1 MSFSAADHQYMARAL
16 QLARRGLYT
25 TDPNPRVGCV
35 LVRDG
40 AVVGEGFHVR
50 AGTPHAERHAL
61 AQAGERARGAT
72 AYVTLEPCS
81 HTGRTGPCADA
92 LIDAGVTRVVAAM
105 EDPNP
110 LVAGQGLQRL
120 ADAGIAT
127 AVGLLEAEARA
138 LNPGFVSRMTR
149 QRPYI
154 RIKIA
159 ASVDGRTAMANGES
173 QWITGP
179 AAREDVQ
186 RLRARSSAV
195 ITGVGTV
202 LADRP
207 SYTVRPRQWR
217 LAEYRQHAADDD
229 WVRQP
234 LRVIL
239 DRTLRTP
246 PDVPVVSALGHCL
259 LVAGEQHPGRQNA
272 LESAGA
278 EVMLLPASG
287 SGIDLQQLLIELN
300 RRECNEVLV
309 ECGATLA
316 GAFVREGL
324 FDEILVYMAPT
335 LLGSSARPLLGLP
348 QLASMSEKVALT
360 WQDVR
365 QVGDDLRL
373 TLVSACATTLLFPPE
388 FKRFPCLPALS
399 NLWARWPR

>member
-40 AVVGEGFHVR
+40 SVVGEGFHAR

-348 QLASMSEKVALT
+348 QLASMSEKVALK

-365 QVGDDLRL
+365 HVGDDLRL
-373 TLVSACATTLLFPPE
+373 TLVSA
-388 FKRFPCLPALS
+388 
-399 NLWARWPR
+399 

>member
-40 AVVGEGFHVR
+40 AVVGEGFHAR

-159 ASVDGRTAMANGES
+159 EIGRVS
-173 QWITGP
+173 C
-179 AAREDVQ
+179 RE
-186 RLRARSSAV
+186 
-195 ITGVGTV
+195 
-202 LADRP
+202 
-207 SYTVRPRQWR
+207 
-217 LAEYRQHAADDD
+217 
-229 WVRQP
+229 
-234 LRVIL
+234 RV
-239 DRTLRTP
+239 
-246 PDVPVVSALGHCL
+246 
-259 LVAGEQHPGRQNA
+259 
-272 LESAGA
+272 
-278 EVMLLPASG
+278 
-287 SGIDLQQLLIELN
+287 
-300 RRECNEVLV
+300 
-309 ECGATLA
+309 
-316 GAFVREGL
+316 
-324 FDEILVYMAPT
+324 
-335 LLGSSARPLLGLP
+335 
-348 QLASMSEKVALT
+348 
-360 WQDVR
+360 
-365 QVGDDLRL
+365 
-373 TLVSACATTLLFPPE
+373 
-388 FKRFPCLPALS
+388 
-399 NLWARWPR
+399 

>member
-1 MSFSAADHQYMARAL
+1 MFTRLDHQYMARAL
-16 QLARRGLYT
+16 QLAEQGLYT

-40 AVVGEGFHVR
+40 EIVGEGFHAR
-50 AGTPHAERHAL
+50 AGEPHAERHAM
-61 AQAGERARGAT
+61 AEAGDRAHGAT

-92 LIDAGVTRVVAAM
+92 LVAAGVARVVVAM

-110 LVAGQGLQRL
+110 QVAGNGMQTL
-120 ADAGIAT
+120 AAAGIET
-127 AVGLLEAEARA
+127 ASGLLEADARA
-138 LNPGFVSRMTR
+138 LNPGFISRMTR
-149 QRPYI
+149 QRPYL

-159 ASVDGRTAMANGES
+159 ASVDGRTAMASGES

-207 SYTVRPRQWR
+207 SYTVRPQQWA
-217 LAEYRQHAADDD
+217 LTDYQQHSGGSDR
-229 WVRQP
+229 VRQP

-239 DRTLRTP
+239 DRTLQTP
-246 PDVPVVSALGHCL
+246 PGVPVVSAPGHCL
-259 LVAGEQHPGRQNA
+259 LVAGEQHRGRQNA

-324 FDEILVYMAPT
+324 FDELIVYMAPA

-348 QLASMSEKVALT
+348 QLASMSEKVSLQ

-365 QVGDDLRL
+365 QVGNDLRL
-373 TLVSACATTLLFPPE
+373 TLV
-388 FKRFPCLPALS
+388 PA
-399 NLWARWPR
+399 

>member
-1 MSFSAADHQYMARAL
+1 MSFSVADRQYMVRAL

-40 AVVGEGFHVR
+40 AVVGEGFHAR
-50 AGTPHAERHAL
+50 AGEPHAERHAL
-61 AQAGERARGAT
+61 VAAGDRAQGAT

-92 LIDAGVTRVVAAM
+92 LVDAGVARVVVAM

-110 LVAGQGLQRL
+110 QVAGQGLQRL
-120 ADAGIAT
+120 AKAGIVT
-127 AVGLLEAEARA
+127 ASGLLETDARA
-138 LNPGFVSRMTR
+138 LNPGFISRMTH

-154 RIKIA
+154 RIKVA
-159 ASVDGRTAMANGES
+159 ASVDGRTAMASGES

-207 SYTVRPRQWR
+207 SYTIRPNQWA
-217 LAEYRQHAADDD
+217 LADYHRNASGND

-239 DRTLRTP
+239 DRSLRTP
-246 PDVPVVSALGHCL
+246 PDVPVVSAPGHCL
-259 LVAGEQHPGRQNA
+259 LVAGEPHPGRQNA

-278 EVMLLPASG
+278 EVMHLPASG

-324 FDEILVYMAPT
+324 FDEILVYMAPA

-348 QLASMSEKVALT
+348 QLASMSEKVALR

-373 TLVSACATTLLFPPE
+373 TLVPA
-388 FKRFPCLPALS
+388 KRV
-399 NLWARWPR
+399 

>member
-1 MSFSAADHQYMARAL
+1 MFTRLDTQYMARAL
-16 QLARRGLYT
+16 QLAEQGLYT

-40 AVVGEGFHVR
+40 EIVGEGFHAR
-50 AGTPHAERHAL
+50 AGEPHAERHAL
-61 AQAGERARGAT
+61 AAAGERARGAT

-92 LIDAGVTRVVAAM
+92 LVAAGVSRVIAAM

-110 LVAGQGLQRL
+110 LVAGNGMQTL
-120 ADAGIAT
+120 AAAGIET
-127 AVGLLEAEARA
+127 ASGLLEADARS
-138 LNPGFVSRMTR
+138 LNPGFISRMSR

-154 RIKIA
+154 RVKIA
-159 ASVDGRTAMANGES
+159 ASVDGRTAMASGES

-207 SYTVRPRQWR
+207 SYTVRPDQWKRADYHRQ
-217 LAEYRQHAADDD
+217 ADSQ

-239 DRTLRTP
+239 DRTLQTP
-246 PDVPVVSALGHCL
+246 PDVPVVSAPGHCL

-324 FDEILVYMAPT
+324 FDELIVYMAPA

-348 QLASMSEKVALT
+348 QLASMSEKVSLK

-365 QVGDDLRL
+365 RIGDDLRL
-373 TLVSACATTLLFPPE
+373 TLTPV
-388 FKRFPCLPALS
+388 
-399 NLWARWPR
+399 

>member
-1 MSFSAADHQYMARAL
+1 MFTDFDRQMMARAL
-16 QLARRGLYT
+16 QLARRTLYT

-40 AVVGEGFHVR
+40 VVVGEGCHYR
-50 AGTPHAERHAL
+50 AGEPHAERHAL
-61 AQAGERARGAT
+61 AAAGEQARGAT

-92 LIDAGVTRVVAAM
+92 LVEAGVARVVAAM

-110 LVAGQGLQRL
+110 RVAGQGLQRL
-120 ADAGIAT
+120 ADAGIET
-127 AVGLLEAEARA
+127 ASGLLEAEAQA
-138 LNPGFVSRMTR
+138 LNPGFISRMTR
-149 QRPYI
+149 QRPFN

-159 ASVDGRTAMANGES
+159 ASVDGRTAMASGES

-207 SYTVRPRQWR
+207 SYTVRAEQW
-217 LAEYRQHAADDD
+217 ACADYGSD

-239 DRTLRTP
+239 DRTLKTP
-246 PDVPVVSALGHCL
+246 PDVPVVSAPGHCL
-259 LVAGEQHPGRQNA
+259 VIAGEQHRGRQNA

-278 EVMLLPASG
+278 EVMHLPASG
-287 SGIDLQQLLIELN
+287 SGIDLQQLLRELH

-324 FDEILVYMAPT
+324 FDELIVYMAPA

-348 QLASMSEKVALT
+348 QLASMSEKVALR

-365 QVGDDLRL
+365 MVGNDLRL
-373 TLVSACATTLLFPPE
+373 TLV
-388 FKRFPCLPALS
+388 PA
-399 NLWARWPR
+399 

>member
-61 AQAGERARGAT
+61 AQAGERARDAT

-92 LIDAGVTRVVAAM
+92 LIDAGVTRVVTAM
-105 EDPNP
+105 QDPNP

-127 AVGLLEAEARA
+127 AAGLLEAEARD

-207 SYTVRPRQWR
+207 SYTVRTGQWR
-217 LAEYRQHAADDD
+217 LAEYRQHAGGDD

-348 QLASMSEKVALT
+348 QLASMSEKVALK

-365 QVGDDLRL
+365 HVGDDLRL
-373 TLVSACATTLLFPPE
+373 TLV
-388 FKRFPCLPALS
+388 PA
-399 NLWARWPR
+399 

>member
-1 MSFSAADHQYMARAL
+1 MFTRLDHQYMARAL
-16 QLARRGLYT
+16 QLAEQGLYT

-40 AVVGEGFHVR
+40 EIVGEGFHAR
-50 AGTPHAERHAL
+50 AGEPHAERHAL
-61 AQAGERARGAT
+61 AAAGDRARRAT

-92 LIDAGVTRVVAAM
+92 LVAAGVARVIAAM

-110 LVAGQGLQRL
+110 LVAGNGMQTL
-120 ADAGIAT
+120 AAAGIET
-127 AVGLLEAEARA
+127 ASGLLEADARA
-138 LNPGFVSRMTR
+138 LNPGFISRMSR

-159 ASVDGRTAMANGES
+159 ASVDGRTAMASGES

-207 SYTVRPRQWR
+207 SYTVRPDQWKRADYHRQTDS
-217 LAEYRQHAADDD
+217 Q

-239 DRTLRTP
+239 DRTLQTP
-246 PDVPVVSALGHCL
+246 PDVPVVSAPGHCL

-324 FDEILVYMAPT
+324 FDELIVYMAPA

-348 QLASMSEKVALT
+348 QLASMSEKVSLQ

-365 QVGDDLRL
+365 QVGNDLRL
-373 TLVSACATTLLFPPE
+373 TLV
-388 FKRFPCLPALS
+388 PA
-399 NLWARWPR
+399 

>member
-40 AVVGEGFHVR
+40 AVVGEGVHVR

-348 QLASMSEKVALT
+348 QLASMSEKVALK

-365 QVGDDLRL
+365 HVGDDLRL
-373 TLVSACATTLLFPPE
+373 TLV
-388 FKRFPCLPALS
+388 PA
-399 NLWARWPR
+399 

>member
-1 MSFSAADHQYMARAL
+1 MFTRLDYQYMARAL
-16 QLARRGLYT
+16 QLAEQGLYT

-40 AVVGEGFHVR
+40 EIVGEGFHAR
-50 AGTPHAERHAL
+50 AGQPHAERHAL
-61 AQAGERARGAT
+61 AAAGDRARGAT

-92 LIDAGVTRVVAAM
+92 LVAAGVARVVAAM

-110 LVAGQGLQRL
+110 QVAGNGMQTL
-120 ADAGIAT
+120 AAAGIET
-127 AVGLLEAEARA
+127 ASGLLEADARA
-138 LNPGFVSRMTR
+138 LNPGFISRMTR
-149 QRPYI
+149 QRPYL

-159 ASVDGRTAMANGES
+159 ASVDGRTAMASGES

-207 SYTVRPRQWR
+207 SYTVRPQQWV
-217 LAEYRQHAADDD
+217 LTDYQQHSGGSDR
-229 WVRQP
+229 VRQP

-239 DRTLRTP
+239 DRTLQTP
-246 PDVPVVSALGHCL
+246 PDVPVVSAPGHCL

-324 FDEILVYMAPT
+324 FDELIVYMAPA

-348 QLASMSEKVALT
+348 QLASMSEKVSLK

-373 TLVSACATTLLFPPE
+373 TLV
-388 FKRFPCLPALS
+388 PA
-399 NLWARWPR
+399 

>member
-1 MSFSAADHQYMARAL
+1 M
-16 QLARRGLYT
+16 
-25 TDPNPRVGCV
+25 

-40 AVVGEGFHVR
+40 EIVGEGFHAR
-50 AGTPHAERHAL
+50 AGEPHAERHAM
-61 AQAGERARGAT
+61 AEAGDRAHGAT

-92 LIDAGVTRVVAAM
+92 LVAAGVARVVVAM

-110 LVAGQGLQRL
+110 QVAGNGMQTL
-120 ADAGIAT
+120 AAAGIET
-127 AVGLLEAEARA
+127 ASGLLEADARA
-138 LNPGFVSRMTR
+138 LNPGFISRMTR
-149 QRPYI
+149 QRPYL

-159 ASVDGRTAMANGES
+159 ASVDGRTAMASGES

-207 SYTVRPRQWR
+207 SYTVRPQQWA
-217 LAEYRQHAADDD
+217 LTDYQQHSGGSDR
-229 WVRQP
+229 VRQP

-239 DRTLRTP
+239 DRTLQTP
-246 PDVPVVSALGHCL
+246 PGVPVVSAPGHCL

-324 FDEILVYMAPT
+324 FDELIVYMAPA

-348 QLASMSEKVALT
+348 QLASMSEKVALK

-365 QVGDDLRL
+365 MVGGDLRL
-373 TLVSACATTLLFPPE
+373 TLT
-388 FKRFPCLPALS
+388 PA
-399 NLWARWPR
+399 

>member
-1 MSFSAADHQYMARAL
+1 MQIALLRHRTPASSRMPAMFTRLDHQYMARAL
-16 QLARRGLYT
+16 QLAEQGLYT

-40 AVVGEGFHVR
+40 EIVGEGFHAR
-50 AGTPHAERHAL
+50 AGEPHAERHAM
-61 AQAGERARGAT
+61 AEAGDRARGAT

-92 LIDAGVTRVVAAM
+92 LVAAGVARVVVAM

-110 LVAGQGLQRL
+110 QVAGNGMQTL
-120 ADAGIAT
+120 AAAGIET
-127 AVGLLEAEARA
+127 ASGLLEADARA
-138 LNPGFVSRMTR
+138 LNPGFISRMTR
-149 QRPYI
+149 QRPYL

-159 ASVDGRTAMANGES
+159 ASVDGRTAMASGES

-207 SYTVRPRQWR
+207 SYTVRPQQWA
-217 LAEYRQHAADDD
+217 LTDYQQHSGGSDR
-229 WVRQP
+229 VRQP

-239 DRTLRTP
+239 DRTLQTP
-246 PDVPVVSALGHCL
+246 PGVPVVSAPGHCL

-324 FDEILVYMAPT
+324 FDELIVYMAPA

-348 QLASMSEKVALT
+348 QLASMSEKVSLQ

-365 QVGDDLRL
+365 QVGNDLRL
-373 TLVSACATTLLFPPE
+373 TLV
-388 FKRFPCLPALS
+388 PA
-399 NLWARWPR
+399 

>member
-1 MSFSAADHQYMARAL
+1 MFTRLDTHYMARAL
-16 QLARRGLYT
+16 QLAELGLYT

-40 AVVGEGFHVR
+40 EIVGEGFHAR
-50 AGTPHAERHAL
+50 AGEPHAERHAL
-61 AQAGERARGAT
+61 AAAGDSARGAT

-92 LIDAGVTRVVAAM
+92 LVAAGVARVIAAM

-110 LVAGQGLQRL
+110 QVAGNGMARL
-120 ADAGIAT
+120 AAAGVDTAT
-127 AVGLLEAEARA
+127 GLLESEARA
-138 LNPGFVSRMTR
+138 LNPGFISRMTR
-149 QRPYI
+149 QRPFI

-159 ASVDGRTAMANGES
+159 ASVDGRTAMASGES

-207 SYTVRPRQWR
+207 SYTVRPDQWERADYHRQTDS
-217 LAEYRQHAADDD
+217 Q

-239 DRTLRTP
+239 DRTLQTP
-246 PDVPVVSALGHCL
+246 PDVPVVSAPGHCL

-324 FDEILVYMAPT
+324 FDELIVYMAPA

-348 QLASMSEKVALT
+348 QLASMSEKVSLK

-365 QVGDDLRL
+365 MVGGDLRL
-373 TLVSACATTLLFPPE
+373 TLTPAGQP
-388 FKRFPCLPALS
+388 LP
-399 NLWARWPR
+399 

>member
-1 MSFSAADHQYMARAL
+1 MFTRLDTHYMARAL
-16 QLARRGLYT
+16 QLAELGLYT

-40 AVVGEGFHVR
+40 EIVGEGFHAR
-50 AGTPHAERHAL
+50 AGEPHAERHAL
-61 AQAGERARGAT
+61 AAAGDRARGAT

-92 LIDAGVTRVVAAM
+92 LVAAGVARVIAAM

-110 LVAGQGLQRL
+110 QVAGNGMARL
-120 ADAGIAT
+120 ATAGVDTAT
-127 AVGLLEAEARA
+127 GLLESEARA
-138 LNPGFVSRMTR
+138 LNPGFISRMTR
-149 QRPYI
+149 QRPFI

-159 ASVDGRTAMANGES
+159 ASVDGRTAMASGES

-207 SYTVRPRQWR
+207 SYTVRPDQWERADYHRQTDS
-217 LAEYRQHAADDD
+217 Q

-239 DRTLRTP
+239 DRTLQTP
-246 PDVPVVSALGHCL
+246 PDVPVVSAPGHCL

-324 FDEILVYMAPT
+324 FDELIVYMAPA

-348 QLASMSEKVALT
+348 QLASMSEKVSLK

-365 QVGDDLRL
+365 MVGGDLRL
-373 TLVSACATTLLFPPE
+373 TLTPAGQP
-388 FKRFPCLPALS
+388 LP
-399 NLWARWPR
+399 

>member
-1 MSFSAADHQYMARAL
+1 MS
-16 QLARRGLYT
+16 
-25 TDPNPRVGCV
+25 
-35 LVRDG
+35 
-40 AVVGEGFHVR
+40 
-50 AGTPHAERHAL
+50 
-61 AQAGERARGAT
+61 
-72 AYVTLEPCS
+72 
-81 HTGRTGPCADA
+81 
-92 LIDAGVTRVVAAM
+92 
-105 EDPNP
+105 P
-110 LVAGQGLQRL
+110 LS
-120 ADAGIAT
+120 
-127 AVGLLEAEARA
+127 RA
-138 LNPGFVSRMTR
+138 LNPGFISRMTR
-149 QRPYI
+149 QRPFI
-154 RIKIA
+154 RIKVA
-159 ASVDGRTAMANGES
+159 ASVDGRTAMASGES

-207 SYTVRPRQWR
+207 SYTVRPEQWQR
-217 LAEYRQHAADDD
+217 GDYYLRHPQSHRHPGLAPGSPADGSAFDATRDQGHETLGEVPGQARNDD

-246 PDVPVVSALGHCL
+246 PDVPVVSAPGHCL

-272 LESAGA
+272 LEAAGA
-278 EVMLLPASG
+278 EVIHLPASG
-287 SGIDLQQLLIELN
+287 SGIDLQQLLKELN

-324 FDEILVYMAPT
+324 FDELIVYMAPA

-348 QLASMSEKVALT
+348 QLASMSEKVSLT

-373 TLVSACATTLLFPPE
+373 TLVPNELQVS
-388 FKRFPCLPALS
+388 S
-399 NLWARWPR
+399 